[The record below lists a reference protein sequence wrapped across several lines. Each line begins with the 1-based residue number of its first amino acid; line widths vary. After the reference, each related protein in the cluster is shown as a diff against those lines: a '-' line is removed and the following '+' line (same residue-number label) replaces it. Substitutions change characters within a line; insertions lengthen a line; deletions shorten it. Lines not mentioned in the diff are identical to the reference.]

1 MITLMSASAARKES
15 ELNMKFA
22 AAKQLE
28 EIENMIN
35 KAVHEGEFYIEITKR
50 LYADNRELLEKCGYK
65 VKFEYNDYSDDN
77 KYFTWTI
84 SW

>member
-22 AAKQLE
+22 AAKQWE
-28 EIENMIN
+28 EIESAIN
-35 KAVHEGEFYIEITKR
+35 AAVRAG
-50 LYADNRELLEKCGYK
+50 
-65 VKFEYNDYSDDN
+65 KFEVQFEKKLYEENVDRLEELEYDAQVGYDAYEN
-77 KYFTWTI
+77 LYWKI

>member
-22 AAKQLE
+22 VARQWE
-28 EIENMIN
+28 EIESAIN
-35 KAVHEGEFYIEITKR
+35 AAVRAGEFEIHFEKE
-50 LYADNRELLEKCGYK
+50 LYEENDNQLKKLGYDVK
-65 VKFEYNDYSDDN
+65 VGYDAYENWFWK
-77 KYFTWTI
+77 I

>member
-1 MITLMSASAARKES
+1 MITLMNASAARKES

-22 AAKQLE
+22 AKSQWE

-35 KAVHEGEFYIEITKR
+35 AAVRAGEFEVQLKKRMYEKNYIQLK
-50 LYADNRELLEKCGYK
+50 ELGYK
-65 VKFEYNDYSDDN
+65 VKSYLNSEENRYWS
-77 KYFTWTI
+77 I

>member
-22 AAKQLE
+22 AAKQWE
-28 EIENMIN
+28 EIESAIN
-35 KAVHEGEFYIEITKR
+35 AAVRAGEFEIRFEKK
-50 LYADNRELLEKCGYK
+50 LYKENVDQLEKLGYNAQ
-65 VKFEYNDYSDDN
+65 VDYDEYENLYW
-77 KYFTWTI
+77 KI

>member
-1 MITLMSASAARKES
+1 MITLLSAEQAHKES
-15 ELNMKFA
+15 EFNMKYA
-22 AAKQLE
+22 VKRQWE

-35 KAVHEGEFYIEITKR
+35 KAVRAGEFEIEITKT

-65 VKFEYNDYSDDN
+65 VEFNYNVHSDN
-77 KYFTWTI
+77 NYFTWTV

>member
-22 AAKQLE
+22 AAKQWE
-28 EIENMIN
+28 EIESAIN
-35 KAVHEGEFYIEITKR
+35 ATVRAGEFEIRFEKK
-50 LYADNRELLEKCGYK
+50 LYEENVDQLEKLGYNAQVGYDAYENLYWK
-65 VKFEYNDYSDDN
+65 
-77 KYFTWTI
+77 I

>member
-22 AAKQLE
+22 AAKQWE
-28 EIENMIN
+28 EIENAIN
-35 KAVHEGEFYIEITKR
+35 AAVRAGEFEIRFEKK
-50 LYADNRELLEKCGYK
+50 LYKENVDQLEKLGYNAQVGYDAYENLYWK
-65 VKFEYNDYSDDN
+65 
-77 KYFTWTI
+77 I

>member
-22 AAKQLE
+22 VAKQWE
-28 EIENMIN
+28 EIESAIN
-35 KAVHEGEFYIEITKR
+35 AAVRAGEFKIRFEKK
-50 LYADNRELLEKCGYK
+50 LYEENADQLEKLGY
-65 VKFEYNDYSDDN
+65 NARMDRDYGAHEN
-77 KYFTWTI
+77 WYWKI

>member
-1 MITLMSASAARKES
+1 MITLMNASAARKES

-22 AAKQLE
+22 AKSQWE

-35 KAVHEGEFYIEITKR
+35 AAVRKGEFEIR
-50 LYADNRELLEKCGYK
+50 LKNYLYEDNMKQLEKLEYK
-65 VKFEYNDYSDDN
+65 VKLDYKN
-77 KYFTWTI
+77 EKNWYWQI